1 MSLGISPAGRK
12 GYGWLAASQRLCD
25 HLGMRSRIHTVVLP
39 SDVGDFADEVH
50 RVFLELG
57 RTLGAEELTGE
68 CSPAIDVYET
78 DDAIE
83 VVVDLPG
90 VDRGAV
96 RVIIK
101 GDDLLVAGEKT
112 ARKARGESSFHL
124 VERGYG
130 RFARAV
136 RLARPCDSRGA
147 RATLVDGELRV
158 RLPKIAD
165 RRGRGLQ
172 IPIDAPSGSPAH

>member
-1 MSLGISPAGRK
+1 
-12 GYGWLAASQRLCD
+12 
-25 HLGMRSRIHTVVLP
+25 MRPSIHTVVLP

-130 RFARAV
+130 RFARVV
-136 RLARPCDSRGA
+136 RLARACDTA
-147 RATLVDGELRV
+147 RARARLSGGELRV
-158 RLPKIAD
+158 SVPKIGD
-165 RRGRGLQ
+165 RRGRA
-172 IPIDAPSGSPAH
+172 IPITISAIANG

>member
-1 MSLGISPAGRK
+1 
-12 GYGWLAASQRLCD
+12 
-25 HLGMRSRIHTVVLP
+25 MRSRIHAVVLP

-57 RTLGAEELTGE
+57 RTLGAEGLTGE

-90 VDRGAV
+90 VDRSAV

-101 GDDLLVAGEKT
+101 GDDVLVAGEKM

-124 VERGYG
+124 VERDFG

-136 RLARPCDSRGA
+136 RLGSPCDSSQA
-147 RATLVDGELRV
+147 RAHVVDGELHIK
-158 RLPKIAD
+158 LPKTSE
-165 RRGRGLQ
+165 RRGRGVQ
-172 IPIDAPSGSPAH
+172 IPIDAPPSSSHAH

>member
-1 MSLGISPAGRK
+1 
-12 GYGWLAASQRLCD
+12 
-25 HLGMRSRIHTVVLP
+25 MRSRVHAVVLP
-39 SDVGDFADEVH
+39 SEVGDFADEVH

-57 RTLGAEELTGE
+57 RSLGAEGLTGE

-83 VVVDLPG
+83 IVVDLPG

-101 GDDLLVAGEKT
+101 GDDVLVAGEKM

-124 VERGYG
+124 VERGFG

-136 RLARPCDSRGA
+136 RLARPCDAHRA

-165 RRGRGLQ
+165 RRGRGVQ
-172 IPIDAPSGSPAH
+172 IPIDAPTPGSPAHKLE

>member
-1 MSLGISPAGRK
+1 
-12 GYGWLAASQRLCD
+12 
-25 HLGMRSRIHTVVLP
+25 MRPRIHTVVLP
-39 SDVGDFADEVH
+39 SDVGDFADEIH

-101 GDDLLVAGEKT
+101 GDDVLVAGEKA

-165 RRGRGLQ
+165 RRGRGVQ
-172 IPIDAPSGSPAH
+172 IPIDAPPSGSPAH